1 MLTPQE
7 SAVVLERLSYLIKKV
22 DNLLTEIEELERKLF
37 WFSVLAMLL
46 FWLLFWGI
54 RVWQQRCCLM

>member
-22 DNLLTEIEELERKLF
+22 DNLLTEIEELKRKLF
-37 WFSVLAMLL
+37 WFSVLNM
-46 FWLLFWGI
+46 LLFWGI
-54 RVWQQRCCLM
+54 RVW